1 MNQLPDNTTDLP
13 VELAMRLIQSAG
25 QDDDRLIHQGR
36 LLNTTVMLAI
46 GDEAWRLVIQAGRV
60 TALQPGPFVMPSCQ
74 LRISASAAEWQ
85 LFWRPVPPPGSHD
98 LFALLKRGV
107 LTLDGDL
114 HPFMSH
120 LFYFKQ
126 LLAAAR
132 LREVTV

>member
-1 MNQLPDNTTDLP
+1 MSKLLDNSTDIP
-13 VELAMRLIQSAG
+13 VELAMHLIQSSGKEDA
-25 QDDDRLIHQGR
+25 RLIRQGR
-36 LLNTTVMLAI
+36 LLSTTVMLRI
-46 GDEAWRLVIQAGRV
+46 GDDEWRMVIQAGKV

-74 LRISASAAEWQ
+74 LLIGAPAAEWQ

-132 LREVTV
+132 LREATV